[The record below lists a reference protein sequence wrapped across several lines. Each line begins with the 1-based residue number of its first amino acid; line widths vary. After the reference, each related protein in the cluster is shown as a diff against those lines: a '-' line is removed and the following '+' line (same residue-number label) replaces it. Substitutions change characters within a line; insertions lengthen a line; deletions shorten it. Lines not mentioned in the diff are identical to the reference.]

1 LPLLG
6 VNAIIVTMTTWQP
19 DLSSHSGPRYVAIAN
34 ALADD
39 ISAGAFTAGDRLPTH
54 RDLAWRLGVT
64 VGTVSRAYAEAER
77 RGLVSGEVGR
87 GTYVRNIAPMV
98 TQAMAAPATDDSF
111 IDMTLNFPPAGS
123 EAAAIGP
130 TLQAMAADPATAGL
144 LRYHPNAGLAE
155 HRAAGADWLAR
166 CGVEVNAERV
176 VVTAGAQHGVTVV
189 LASLTRPGDRIL
201 TEGVTYPGLQLAARL
216 LGLHLDPLPLDQHGV
231 RPDALEAACRRG
243 TYRALYC
250 IPTLQ
255 NPTTVTM
262 PVERREAIVDIAH
275 RHALPILEDDI
286 FRRLAPAPPPPLCTL
301 APDLV
306 YYITGLSKTAA
317 PGLRVGFVAAP
328 AIAIDRL
335 ASAIR
340 TTCWIAPPIAVEIA
354 CRWIR
359 DGAAERILD
368 DLRRESA
375 WRRNRVL
382 KALDRWDVD
391 CAPGALHAW
400 LHLPEP
406 WRSTDFTAE
415 AKRRGLGIT
424 PAEAFSVG
432 RRAPAHAIRACF
444 GPLPSRAALDKALTI
459 LTEMLED
466 RPLQAFG
473 SIV

>member
-1 LPLLG
+1 
-6 VNAIIVTMTTWQP
+6 MTLWQP
-19 DLSSHSGPRYVAIAN
+19 DLSSHPGPRYIAIAD
-34 ALADD
+34 ALA
-39 ISAGAFTAGDRLPTH
+39 AGIAAGTFAAGDRLPTH

-64 VGTVSRAYAEAER
+64 VGTISRAYAEAGR
-77 RGLVSGEVGR
+77 RGLLSGEIGR
-87 GTYVRNIAPMV
+87 GTYVRAVAPV
-98 TQAMAAPATDDSF
+98 VAYAMAAPDADDAF
-111 IDMTLNFPPAGS
+111 IDMTLNVPASGS

-130 TLQAMAADPATAGL
+130 VLQAMAADPATARL
-144 LRYHPNAGLAE
+144 LRYHPNGGLAE
-155 HRAAGADWLAR
+155 HRATGADWLER
-166 CGVEVNAERV
+166 CGVAVPAARV

-201 TEGVTYPGLQLAARL
+201 TEGVTYPGIQLVARM
-216 LGLHLDPLPLDQHGV
+216 LGLTLDPLPLDAHGLQ
-231 RPDALEAACRRG
+231 PDALEAACKRG

-262 PVERREAIVDIAH
+262 PAERRQAIVDIAR
-275 RHALPILEDDI
+275 RHNLPILEDDI
-286 FRRLAPAPPPPLCTL
+286 FSRLAPAPPPPLCTL

-306 YYITGLSKTAA
+306 YYVTGLSKTTA

-328 AIAIDRL
+328 AAAVDRL

-359 DGAAERILD
+359 DGSAEKILH
-368 DLRRESA
+368 DLRREAA
-375 WRRNRVL
+375 WRRERTL

-391 CAPGALHAW
+391 CAPGALHVW

-415 AKRRGLGIT
+415 AKRRGVGVT

-473 SIV
+473 AIV

>member
-1 LPLLG
+1 
-6 VNAIIVTMTTWQP
+6 MTTWQP
-19 DLSSHSGPRYVAIAN
+19 DLSSHSGPRYIAIAE
-34 ALADD
+34 ALAAD
-39 ISAGAFTAGDRLPTH
+39 IATGTFEAGDRLPTH

-64 VGTVSRAYAEAER
+64 VGTVSRAYAEAHR

-87 GTYVRNIAPMV
+87 GTYVRSV
-98 TQAMAAPATDDSF
+98 TPIVAQAMAAPGGGPGTEDSF
-111 IDMTLNFPPAGS
+111 IDMTLIFPAAGS
-123 EAAAIGP
+123 EATAIGP
-130 TLQAMAADPATAGL
+130 TLQEMAADPATPGL
-144 LRYHPNAGLAE
+144 LRYHSNGGLTE
-155 HRAAGADWLAR
+155 HRATGAEWLKR
-166 CGVEVNAERV
+166 CGVETTADRV

-189 LASLTRPGDRIL
+189 LSSLTRPGDRIL
-201 TEGVTYPGLQLAARL
+201 TEGVTYPGVQLVARL
-216 LGLHLDPLPLDQHGV
+216 LGLHLDPLPLDEHGLQ
-231 RPDALEAACRRG
+231 PDALEAACKRG
-243 TYRALYC
+243 NYRALYC

-262 PVERREAIVDIAH
+262 PAERRQAIVDIAR
-275 RHALPILEDDI
+275 RHNLPILEDDI
-286 FRRLAPAPPPPLCTL
+286 FRRLAPSPPPPPLCSL

-306 YYITGLSKTAA
+306 YYVTGLSKTTA

-328 AIAIDRL
+328 AGAIDRL

-359 DGAAERILD
+359 DGSTERILN
-368 DLRRESA
+368 DLRREAA
-375 WRRNRVL
+375 WRRKRTL
-382 KALDRWDVD
+382 KALDRWKID
-391 CAPGALHAW
+391 CAPGAMHIW

-406 WRSTDFTAE
+406 WRSTDFAAE
-415 AKRRGLGIT
+415 AKRRGLGVT

-432 RRAPAHAIRACF
+432 RRAPSHAIRACF
-444 GPLPSRAALDKALTI
+444 GSLPSRDALDKALGI

>member
-1 LPLLG
+1 
-6 VNAIIVTMTTWQP
+6 MTTWQP
-19 DLSSHSGPRYVAIAN
+19 DLSSHSGPRYVAIAD

-39 ISAGAFTAGDRLPTH
+39 ISAGAFSPGDRLPTH

-64 VGTVSRAYAEAER
+64 VGTVSRAYAEAGR

-87 GTYVRNIAPMV
+87 GTYVRSVAPMV
-98 TQAMAAPATDDSF
+98 SQAIAPWAGPGTDDTF
-111 IDMTLNFPPAGS
+111 IDMTLSFPVADS
-123 EAAAIGP
+123 EAAIIGP
-130 TLQAMAADPATAGL
+130 TLRAMAADPATAKL
-144 LRYHPNAGLAE
+144 LRYHPNAGLPE
-155 HRAAGADWLAR
+155 HRATGAEWLAR
-166 CGVEVNAERV
+166 CGVAVSAERV
-176 VVTAGAQHGVTVV
+176 VITAGAQHAVVVV

-216 LGLHLDPLPLDQHGV
+216 LGLHLAPLPLDEHGLQ
-231 RPDALEAACRRG
+231 PDALESACKRG

-255 NPTTVTM
+255 NPTTATM
-262 PVERREAIVDIAH
+262 PADRRQAIVDIAR
-275 RHALPILEDDI
+275 RHNLPILEDDI

-306 YYITGLSKTAA
+306 YYVTSLSKTAA

-328 AIAIDRL
+328 AVAIDRL
-335 ASAIR
+335 AGAIR
-340 TTCWIAPPIAVEIA
+340 TTCSIAPPIAVEIA

-359 DGAAERILD
+359 DGSAERILH
-368 DLRRESA
+368 DLRREST
-375 WRRNRVL
+375 WRRARVL

-400 LHLPEP
+400 LHVPEP

-415 AKRRGLGIT
+415 ARRRGLGVT

-432 RRAPAHAIRACF
+432 RRAPTHAIRACF

-459 LTEMLED
+459 LTEILED
-466 RPLQAFG
+466 RPSQAFG
-473 SIV
+473 SII

>member
-1 LPLLG
+1 
-6 VNAIIVTMTTWQP
+6 MTTWQP
-19 DLSSHSGPRYVAIAN
+19 DLASQSGPRYVAIAD
-34 ALADD
+34 ALSAD
-39 ISAGAFTAGDRLPTH
+39 IAAGSLMAGERLPTH

-64 VGTVSRAYAEAER
+64 VGTVSRAYAEAGR

-87 GTYVRNIAPMV
+87 GTYVRTVVPAV
-98 TQAMAAPATDDSF
+98 TLAMAGPAAIEDTF
-111 IDMTLNFPPAGS
+111 IDMTLNFPAAGS

-130 TLQAMAADPATAGL
+130 TLQEMAADPAMAGL
-144 LRYHPNAGLAE
+144 LRYHPNGGLAE
-155 HRAAGADWLAR
+155 HRATGAEWLAR
-166 CGVEVNAERV
+166 CGVPTTPERV
-176 VVTAGAQHGVTVV
+176 LVTAGAQHGVIVV

-201 TEGVTYPGLQLAARL
+201 TEDVTYPGIQLAARL
-216 LGLHLDPLPLDQHGV
+216 LGLHLDPLPLDEHGLQ
-231 RPDALEAACRRG
+231 PEALEAACRRG
-243 TYRALYC
+243 SYRALYC

-262 PVERREAIVDIAH
+262 PAERRQAIVDIAR
-275 RHALPILEDDI
+275 RHNLPVLEDDI
-286 FRRLAPAPPPPLCTL
+286 FRRLAPEAPPPLCAL

-306 YYITGLSKTAA
+306 YYVTGLSKTTA
-317 PGLRVGFVAAP
+317 PGLRVGFAAVP
-328 AIAIDRL
+328 AIAVDRV

-359 DGAAERILD
+359 DGSAERILH
-368 DLRRESA
+368 DLRREAA
-375 WRRNRVL
+375 WRRERTL
-382 KALDRWDVD
+382 KALDRWDMN
-391 CAPGALHAW
+391 CAPGALHIW

-415 AKRRGLGIT
+415 AKRRGLGVT

-432 RRAPAHAIRACF
+432 RRAPSHAIRACF
-444 GPLPSRAALDKALTI
+444 GPLLSRPVLDKALGI
-459 LTEMLED
+459 LAEMLED